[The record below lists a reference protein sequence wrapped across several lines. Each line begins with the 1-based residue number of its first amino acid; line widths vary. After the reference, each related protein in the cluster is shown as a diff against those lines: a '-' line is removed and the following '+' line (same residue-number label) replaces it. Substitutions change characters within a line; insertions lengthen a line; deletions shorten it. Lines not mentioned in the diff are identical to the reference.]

1 MQVVRG
7 RIFCSKYSA
16 APATWVGVRRG
27 RSFAASLPSPS
38 DSPKRKRVSKDER
51 RDLIESFVNRSRVWH
66 DICALAN
73 GNCLMTINCQAG
85 LAQSGKLQ
93 YSLSLSSHRIAI
105 EDHSVQIEEG
115 INQVNAGKFPSVT
128 AAQKE
133 VGGSYYVVRK
143 VLQELEY
150 KSKICSSNSSF
161 ENLSAKAAN
170 KGDKSFSIVEVVS
183 TVVQDDTCARAMDD
197 VKMHDTNEKQL
208 EADRECISSRQN
220 MLLVGR
226 GSCHDFVLE
235 ENSVLKVDAKGLEK
249 QEDDKVGGL
258 EIDDSDNFLIFPDK
272 QKIVE
277 AIDQDLESDKLF
289 KTESQG
295 VQSEF
300 VVVKDD
306 LPKEETQIGNEEG
319 DKREQAMSKESLD
332 SGSPE
337 PKAEHH
343 PKILEKE
350 KYKHHPEF
358 LEEEKYARWMHA
370 GCYVYQVSAFFWNPS
385 SEQTENAEGSKKS
398 TLWGNLKS
406 FAGGI
411 INIWRKL

>member
-51 RDLIESFVNRSRVWH
+51 RDLIESFVNRTRVWH

-85 LAQSGKLQ
+85 LARSGKLQ
-93 YSLSLSSHRIAI
+93 YKSLN
-105 EDHSVQIEEG
+105 G
-115 INQVNAGKFPSVT
+115 GKFPSVT

-150 KSKICSSNSSF
+150 KSKICSSNSSY

-170 KGDKSFSIVEVVS
+170 KVDKPFSVVEVIS
-183 TVVQDDTCARAMDD
+183 TAVQDDTCARAMDD
-197 VKMHDTNEKQL
+197 VKMHDTNDKQL
-208 EADRECISSRQN
+208 EAD
-220 MLLVGR
+220 R

-258 EIDDSDNFLIFPDK
+258 EMDDSDNFLIFPDK

-277 AIDQDLESDKLF
+277 ATDQDLESDKLF

-300 VVVKDD
+300 GVVKDD

-319 DKREQAMSKESLD
+319 DKKEQAISKESLD

-343 PKILEKE
+343 PKILPEE

-358 LEEEKYARWMHA
+358 LEEEKYAR
-370 GCYVYQVSAFFWNPS
+370 
-385 SEQTENAEGSKKS
+385 
-398 TLWGNLKS
+398 
-406 FAGGI
+406 
-411 INIWRKL
+411 

>member
-51 RDLIESFVNRSRVWH
+51 RDLIESFVNRYKS
-66 DICALAN
+66 
-73 GNCLMTINCQAG
+73 
-85 LAQSGKLQ
+85 
-93 YSLSLSSHRIAI
+93 
-105 EDHSVQIEEG
+105 
-115 INQVNAGKFPSVT
+115 VNAGKFPSVT
-128 AAQKE
+128 AVQKE

-150 KSKICSSNSSF
+150 KSKICSSNSSY

-170 KGDKSFSIVEVVS
+170 KRDKSFSVVEVVS

-197 VKMHDTNEKQL
+197 VKMHGTNDKQL
-208 EADRECISSRQN
+208 EAD
-220 MLLVGR
+220 R

-235 ENSVLKVDAKGLEK
+235 ENSVLTVDAKGLEK

-277 AIDQDLESDKLF
+277 ATEQDLESDKLF
-289 KTESQG
+289 KTESQS

-300 VVVKDD
+300 GVVKDD

-319 DKREQAMSKESLD
+319 DKKEQAISKESLD

-343 PKILEKE
+343 PKILEEE
-350 KYKHHPEF
+350 KHKHHPEF
-358 LEEEKYARWMHA
+358 LEEEKYAR
-370 GCYVYQVSAFFWNPS
+370 NPS